1 MKRIQIKQMGW
12 LAVVMLLMFVA
23 ACSDEN
29 GIETPQLPQ
38 PEQPQT
44 ETPTG
49 KKYTVPETGGTVQD
63 ATLQIEIPAE
73 TFTGEAAVYVD
84 KLKSGSVRGD
94 DEMSTFYKVTI
105 PANTGNPMTVSIT
118 APESDE
124 DVIMVA
130 RTKAFSL
137 SGKLSSEEY
146 MPLDFVYSNGQYI
159 AEIPAFHNSQDN
171 KTMGTITFG
180 LMRSPSAE
188 SSAEA
193 RMTTRSAEDGEITFK
208 FDWGNRTKA
217 LENIELQETMLTYL
231 NEALGKIKAL
241 GCKVQGNRKIPIVI
255 TPASELGQDEYGR
268 YEMSF
273 FGREWGYILVN
284 DGFIGWQGN
293 CNVQNLR
300 NTLIHELFHY
310 FQADYD
316 PRVAWTKGGIVD
328 TSGEFLMIYESGGV
342 WIEKFM
348 NNNEFSYTFVATN
361 DRAPSVM
368 RGLTT
373 VTNNGYQNQGYGLSI
388 FIEYMAQQY
397 GNESIVKL
405 MKVWNEGKASDAL
418 GLFKAWADELKSKL
432 FSNLNFDQYL
442 IEMCKGNVI
451 PKFNFSSIIGPQY
464 KSSYPD
470 DIRVIEADGKAEF
483 SGTVNPYGGRYRL
496 FQILNHPHMEPDGTL
511 KGKVLTFTEK
521 EDGASTYIYLRN
533 RETKGW
539 DYYGLFNKRSPLSI
553 TDPNTMKAML
563 STTDVRNYVYLL
575 TTCNDQSKSGK
586 SSVEVTL
593 YDVEP
598 TLSVSKGELQFEGS
612 GGEQQIDVTTNMP
625 TVKVSTTASWLD
637 ATYADGVI
645 TVKAEKNAQDEE
657 REAYVIVR
665 VQNGAGNLEK
675 TVHVTQKQK
684 SNPSRLDLDKQYIGL
699 FVALDNIPLSN
710 GSSFGRNLPGTDRYG
725 TTSGDQLTVPV
736 YCEATIEG
744 QSMVVRSVNTW
755 NHTTQWKTGNYID
768 EYGNSIT
775 WDIYLEIDLT
785 FGEERIV
792 SGNINWQ
799 QNQYQRRTDTGVTP
813 PHTEIV
819 QTPSVS
825 TISFKLHDIPFSS
838 TYYRM
843 LWLDGLQGYN
853 YATSFCADYRP
864 YRGEKKPLSHYITDF
879 SYDGNGGMTLSGN
892 PYHYTLD
899 SRETEWV
906 IRVGIFP
913 VDGGACIPYGYTPP
927 ATSRRK

>member
-1 MKRIQIKQMGW
+1 MKRILIKQMGW
-12 LAVVMLLMFVA
+12 LAVVMLMMCVA

-63 ATLQIEIPAE
+63 ATLQMEIPAE
-73 TFTGEAAVYVD
+73 TFSGEAAVYVD
-84 KLKSGSVRGD
+84 KLKSGSARGD

-137 SGKLSSEEY
+137 SGKQSSEEY
-146 MPLDFVYSNGQYI
+146 MPLDYVYSNGQYI

-188 SSAEA
+188 SGAEA

-208 FDWGNRTKA
+208 FDWGSRAKA

-241 GCKVQGNRKIPIVI
+241 GCKVQGDRKIPIII
-255 TPASELGQDEYGR
+255 TPASDLGQDEYGR

-273 FGREWGYILVN
+273 FGREWGYILVS
-284 DGFIGWQGN
+284 DGFIGWKGN

-342 WIEKFM
+342 WIEKLM

-373 VTNNGYQNQGYGLSI
+373 VTDNGYQNQGYGLSI

-397 GNESIVKL
+397 GDESIVKL

-470 DIRVIEADGKAEF
+470 DIKVIEADGKVEF

-496 FQILNHPHMEPDGTL
+496 YQILNHPDMERDGTL

-521 EDGASTYIYLRN
+521 EDGVSTYIYLRN

-539 DYYGLFNKRSPLSI
+539 DYYGLFTKHNPLSI
-553 TDPNTMKAML
+553 TDPNTQKAML

-598 TLSVSKGELQFEGS
+598 TLSLSPNILLFEGN
-612 GGEQQIDVTTNMP
+612 GGKQQIEVTTNQP

-645 TVKAEKNAQDEE
+645 TVKAEKNTQDEE

-665 VQNGAGNLEK
+665 VQNGAGNLEE
-675 TVHVTQKQK
+675 TVGVTQAKKNQAEDNLAMWEGLTFDVFDLNFTPYYPVPDPSVPAGAVSEPAVMVVLNDIQDATI
-684 SNPSRLDLDKQYIGL
+684 SNMGKFVSIGYEQHTTSIYGSKYDINVSGRIDKEKNTLSLTAESKYRYESESENVVDGQTYRVKHISTTTVSCTVDG
-699 FVALDNIPLSN
+699 IPLY
-710 GSSFGRNLPGTDRYG
+710 RMHYDRYR
-725 TTSGDQLTVPV
+725 TNDRTYFDWTYFTYDNDREDYLKSYSGHSESHYWTYDSEDNLV
-736 YCEATIEG
+736 
-744 QSMVVRSVNTW
+744 
-755 NHTTQWKTGNYID
+755 D
-768 EYGNSIT
+768 ESHEVQDYPNEMIT
-775 WDIYLEIDLT
+775 NFHIYL
-785 FGEERIV
+785 
-792 SGNINWQ
+792 W
-799 QNQYQRRTDTGVTP
+799 
-813 PHTEIV
+813 
-819 QTPSVS
+819 
-825 TISFKLHDIPFSS
+825 LHES
-838 TYYRM
+838 
-843 LWLDGLQGYN
+843 N
-853 YATSFCADYRP
+853 
-864 YRGEKKPLSHYITDF
+864 
-879 SYDGNGGMTLSGN
+879 
-892 PYHYTLD
+892 
-899 SRETEWV
+899 
-906 IRVGIFP
+906 
-913 VDGGACIPYGYTPP
+913 YTPP
-927 ATSRRK
+927 TTSRRK

>member
-1 MKRIQIKQMGW
+1 MFFCEYEKALTKILHIFVAKKSLNHNTMKKILIKQMGW
-12 LAVVMLLMFVA
+12 LAAVMLMMCVA

-49 KKYTVPETGGTVQD
+49 KKYEVPETGGTVQD
-63 ATLQIEIPAE
+63 ATLQMEIPAE
-73 TFTGEAAVYVD
+73 TFSGEAAVYVD
-84 KLKSGSVRGD
+84 KLKSGSARGD

-137 SGKLSSEEY
+137 SGKQSSEEY
-146 MPLDFVYSNGQYI
+146 MPLDYVYSNGQYI

-171 KTMGTITFG
+171 KTMGAITFG

-188 SSAEA
+188 SGAEA

-208 FDWGNRTKA
+208 FDWGSRAKA

-255 TPASELGQDEYGR
+255 TPASDLGQDEYGR

-273 FGREWGYILVN
+273 FGREWGYILVS
-284 DGFIGWQGN
+284 DGFIGWKGN

-342 WIEKFM
+342 WIEKLM
-348 NNNEFSYTFVATN
+348 NNNDFSYTFVATN

-470 DIRVIEADGKAEF
+470 DIKVIETDGKAEF

-521 EDGASTYIYLRN
+521 EDGVSTYIYLRN

-539 DYYGLFNKRSPLSI
+539 DYYGLFSKRSPLSI
-553 TDPNTMKAML
+553 TDPNTLKAML

-645 TVKAEKNAQDEE
+645 TVKAEKNTQDEE

-665 VQNGAGNLEK
+665 VQNGAGNLEE
-675 TVHVTQKQK
+675 TVGVTQAKKNQAED
-684 SNPSRLDLDKQYIGL
+684 NLAMWEGLTFDVLDLNFTPYYPVPDPSVPAGAVSEPAVMVVLNDIQDATISNMGKFVSIGYEQHTTSIYGSKYDNNVSGRIDKEKNTLSLTAESKYRYESESENVVDGQTYRVKHISTTTVSCTVDG
-699 FVALDNIPLSN
+699 IPLYRMHYN
-710 GSSFGRNLPGTDRYG
+710 RYRTNDWTYFTYDNDREDYLKSY
-725 TTSGDQLTVPV
+725 SGHSESHYWTYDS
-736 YCEATIEG
+736 EDN
-744 QSMVVRSVNTW
+744 VV
-755 NHTTQWKTGNYID
+755 D
-768 EYGNSIT
+768 ESHEVEDYPDEMIT
-775 WDIYLEIDLT
+775 NFRIDL
-785 FGEERIV
+785 
-792 SGNINWQ
+792 W
-799 QNQYQRRTDTGVTP
+799 
-813 PHTEIV
+813 
-819 QTPSVS
+819 
-825 TISFKLHDIPFSS
+825 LHES
-838 TYYRM
+838 
-843 LWLDGLQGYN
+843 N
-853 YATSFCADYRP
+853 
-864 YRGEKKPLSHYITDF
+864 
-879 SYDGNGGMTLSGN
+879 
-892 PYHYTLD
+892 
-899 SRETEWV
+899 
-906 IRVGIFP
+906 
-913 VDGGACIPYGYTPP
+913 YTPP